1 MSDLRLQQ
9 AIATTESD
17 RRLFKRLQN
26 TLASCK
32 AWADEAGESLTP
44 SSISA
49 HFKDK
54 TSPLWS
60 SIAWNA
66 VVGQSDAKV
75 YAMTD
80 KERAIAHLRTHHG

>member
-1 MSDLRLQQ
+1 MSDLRLQR

-17 RRLFKRLQN
+17 RRLFNRLQN

-32 AWADEAGESLTP
+32 VWAEEAGEPLTP
-44 SSISA
+44 NFILH
-49 HFKDK
+49 HFKDEV
-54 TSPLWS
+54 SPLWS

-66 VVGQSDAKV
+66 VVGQSDAEID
-75 YAMTD
+75 AMPD